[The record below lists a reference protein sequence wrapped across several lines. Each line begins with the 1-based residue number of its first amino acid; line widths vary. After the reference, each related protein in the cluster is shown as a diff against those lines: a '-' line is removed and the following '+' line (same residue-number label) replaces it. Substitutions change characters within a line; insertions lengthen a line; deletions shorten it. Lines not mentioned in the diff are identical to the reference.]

1 MDQLFH
7 AVAIDGPSG
16 AGKSTLARRVARE
29 LHFLYVDTGAIYR
42 SIGWYVLQRGAA
54 LDNAELVAALLPD
67 LNVEVR
73 YGEDGLQHMVVN
85 GQDVT
90 DEIRSPEVSAT
101 ASQVAAIPAVRAYL
115 LDMQRNLARTH
126 NVIMDGRD
134 IGTVVLPEAD
144 CKVFLTASDEA
155 RAARRCR
162 ELAQRGTPVAYEE
175 VLSDMRRRDEKDRTR
190 AAAPLRQAED
200 AVVLDTSELDF
211 EDSAQALLRLIRES
225 ISHEA

>member
-90 DEIRSPEVSAT
+90 DEIRSPEVSAA

-162 ELAQRGTPVAYEE
+162 DLAQRGTPVAYEE

-190 AAAPLRQAED
+190 AAAPSRQAED